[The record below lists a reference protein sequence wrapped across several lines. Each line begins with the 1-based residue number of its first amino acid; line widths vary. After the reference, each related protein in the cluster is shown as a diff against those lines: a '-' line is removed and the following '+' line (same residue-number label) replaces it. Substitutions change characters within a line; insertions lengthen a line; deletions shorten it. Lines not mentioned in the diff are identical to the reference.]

1 MEEQAASALI
11 GGAVGV
17 LIALVLIAI
26 LVFVFRWLWNSTMP
40 DVFGVK
46 QLSFGQALKIMILAG
61 ILFGGHRVVEVPQE
75 MANEAEVAE
84 SPAGQ

>member
-1 MEEQAASALI
+1 MEGSITEALMGATVGIVIALI
-11 GGAVGV
+11 
-17 LIALVLIAI
+17 LIAI

-46 QLSFGQALKIMILAG
+46 QLSFGQALKILVLAG

-75 MANEAEVAE
+75 ISGDAVAVEPE
-84 SPAGQ
+84 SAK